1 MRIAFQRSVWPGLIL
16 GTVVAF
22 APFGAIAADAAAPT
36 PSLSPPHALMSDA
49 QWASLFDQSKPLADR
64 ERMLAQVE
72 QSPDLRNPK
81 DLYALGSL
89 YHMGKNA
96 PGSPVDDNPQKA
108 SLYLGN
114 AAIRGSVYA
123 MAKMAELKLAAGQYQ
138 EAMNWAQIY
147 SHYALLAPETS
158 HSPRESYA
166 AELVSRIKSH
176 VTDTQMAATM
186 KDVNS
191 FVALNDAQIRA
202 GMQADALNDGDR
214 PNRLMHHRVQ
224 LPDSRRPDTGI
235 ADYLIAFKPDGSAA
249 NVQLVDAVPRPEVG
263 GTLRNWAKSVTL
275 QPAPEG
281 NALRYAW
288 VPMVIGNKDYHM
300 DDSH

>member
-1 MRIAFQRSVWPGLIL
+1 MRIAFQRSVWAGLIL
-16 GTVVAF
+16 AAAF
-22 APFGAIAADAAAPT
+22 ALAPFGVTAADVNAPA

-49 QWASLFDQSKPLADR
+49 DWAALFDQNKPLADR
-64 ERMLAQVE
+64 ERMLANVE

-89 YHMGKNA
+89 YHMGKRA
-96 PGSPVDDNPQKA
+96 PGSPVDENPDKA

-114 AAIRGSVYA
+114 AAIRGSINA
-123 MAKMAELKLAAGQYQ
+123 MAKMAELKLDARQYQ

-147 SHYALLAPETS
+147 SHYALLSPKTGF
-158 HSPRESYA
+158 SPRESYA

-176 VTDTQMAATM
+176 ILDTQMAAIM

-202 GMQADALNDGDR
+202 GMQANAQQDGDHLKR
-214 PNRLMHHRVQ
+214 MTHHLTQ
-224 LPDSRRPDTGI
+224 PHDSRLPDTGI

-249 NVQLVDAVPRPEVG
+249 DVQLVDAVPRPEVG
-263 GTLRNWAKSVTL
+263 GMLRNWAKSVTL
-275 QPAPEG
+275 QPASQDS
-281 NALRYAW
+281 ALRYAW
-288 VPMVIGNKDYHM
+288 VPIVIGNQDYRM